1 MVVFTKHG
9 LRLKV
14 LSIPITLPFGPVQL
28 DFISSSCLSEYAI
41 TLGGVFG
48 VRNISYTFFPF
59 WHMFRTQSISSAILR
74 SGNFSLSILLVSRY
88 TLSLICMAQGALTES
103 FSIIC

>member
-48 VRNISYTFFPF
+48 VRNISYTFFPVLAHVKNAKYF
-59 WHMFRTQSISSAILR
+59 VCNIEKWKFFVVYPL
-74 SGNFSLSILLVSRY
+74 GFSVYFVSY
-88 TLSLICMAQGALTES
+88 LYGTGSVD
-103 FSIIC
+103 